1 MTSAAFQGKCV
12 SVTFSNDSLLQM
24 FKASA
29 KLSYTCTPAEL
40 EEKEK
45 QDGLSGIFCL
55 GSLMR
60 LKSFFFQCLVL
71 CNKLMPIPVGVT

>member
-1 MTSAAFQGKCV
+1 M

-29 KLSYTCTPAEL
+29 KWPYTCTPAEL

-45 QDGLSGIFCL
+45 QDGLSGIF
-55 GSLMR
+55 
-60 LKSFFFQCLVL
+60 VWV
-71 CNKLMPIPVGVT
+71 P